1 MGCSENKDSNIPV
14 LLCFFESGNEAQK
27 QYCIR
32 LKDNFKHERT
42 IRFEIKSTP
51 QIPFSIRFRVNG
63 NTVDV
68 QNVFDDSEERM
79 NETLN
84 RMYSMLNNL
93 K

>member
-14 LLCFFESGNEAQK
+14 LLCFFETGNEAQK

-32 LKDNFKHERT
+32 LKDNFRHERT

-51 QIPFSIRFRVNG
+51 QVSFSIRFKVNG
-63 NTVDV
+63 KTTEV

-79 NETLN
+79 NETL
-84 RMYSMLNNL
+84 RKMYNMLN
-93 K
+93 